1 MPTSV
6 DERVV
11 SMKFDNKSFE
21 QNAEVSLKTL
31 DTLKQKLDFSGIKQS
46 LGQIDTS
53 SLKKAFENIG
63 NIDTSKLNSALD
75 TIQYRMSTLGT
86 FMGQIVSN
94 IADDLYGIVKNA
106 MAQIDKVINFAEE
119 GIVTGGYNRAFNIQ
133 TAKFQL
139 EGLGIAWEEIA
150 DDINFAVKD
159 TAYSLD
165 QAAIVASRLSTSGIR
180 PGETWTD
187 YSGQIRDEDTMAMIL
202 RSISGTASATGG
214 RADYAQIGNILTKMI
229 SYGKVNLQQLN
240 ELGTFGIGAKGIIAE
255 YMNKIGYQGSTSW
268 EESDISDITASRTS
282 DLDPMLVIE
291 ALYDKFGEHAVKA
304 NETLT
309 GVIANTKSALARIG
323 ANFWEPLLEN
333 SGPLVGIMEVVRQS
347 LNDLNGAIGPVVNA
361 FAVDLAGVL
370 DRIKGLFMT
379 KEYIYD
385 EDGNLVYDEMG
396 NPMSKWSLRKKG
408 GIFSSFFEPWT
419 TEKTWVDDSDHVPTN
434 LPGDAM
440 VGHWEEA
447 ESRAVRIA
455 NNIRETLN
463 NLIDVGQ
470 TVFKTI
476 GAAIKEV
483 FPNAEGLAGLL
494 VRITEWLKNVTES
507 WKNSSLFDSE
517 HGWEK
522 SNFYR
527 IVRGLAAAVD
537 IVIHFGKSFKE
548 HIIDPIFNNSSVS
561 TSGIGDAIAGVMDAI
576 WEFDERLKNGEDV
589 FGPFLEGIKDGLIQ
603 LKEWIT
609 TFIDWVSPYLKDF
622 FGSII
627 NWWKPVKDI
636 LFDTDISWSD
646 KWGAIKDYFAENFEL
661 PGWSKVKTIFEGI
674 GSAISFVVDKIRD
687 FFGWNEKSDTLST
700 DPAASPLKHGGM
712 ASLGMVGG
720 NGQLDMVRTIQAI
733 DVNSEKLPTIGE
745 RLKSF
750 GESLASIF
758 GNFNPGQFKT
768 AAYAVL
774 GALGILVLGVI
785 YLMYKGYNA
794 LKSVGTKFP
803 VLFGGV
809 IQELQKTVGALGKM
823 FKAQAFE
830 AYAAGFKNLAA
841 AVALLTITIVAV
853 GAMIAVIE
861 TVGGEEKI
869 QSAMRQAFVMVTSI
883 TALFGVIALGFV
895 KLSQN
900 AATMG
905 LSISKAGVALQLP
918 SDSIGSLNKVL
929 ATFVVAVVSFTALI
943 MVLGL
948 AMTTDKGKEVME
960 AGFDELLNIL
970 ILLGI
975 SIGAI
980 LAVTRLF
987 SFGEVSGA
995 NFAKALAGVGAT
1007 IAAVG
1012 TSLMFIVGAIAILGL
1027 LKKSET
1033 YDRGIEALE
1042 EIGKDLVVFL
1052 GAVMFISGL
1061 SSAISGGT
1069 LKGSTIASTL
1079 VGLSLLVFTVVGGI
1093 TSLVASIVILD
1104 KLGIE
1109 PDLLSEYVKQLF
1121 DIGLIIAGIPVA
1133 LLAVVTACD
1142 AFTKTGKINFRTL
1155 ASIAAMIAS
1164 VGLTFF
1170 AMAVSLKILDTVDT
1184 RNTIIPL
1191 VGFIAIFA
1199 VFGAIVAQL
1208 NQMTVEEMKK
1218 ATSILGAIGM
1228 VILAVSA
1235 SVLIMARYMSWNII
1249 GSFAIIAGTLLGF
1262 QGFLY
1267 LLGEIVSGYGEKID
1281 ENDLKTF
1288 DRIIAAVRPVLL
1300 TIMLT
1305 LGAII
1310 ASIAIFDANPASLG
1324 VGAAAIMLTL
1334 FEFVSLLS
1342 GIYSLVEYT
1351 NKQGIKKNNFDR
1363 IAELMTAAATSMGIM
1378 AITMAAVFSVIGA
1391 TQMGA
1396 GTTLVAGASFIG
1408 MMYMFTKI
1416 IDELAFASKEFTTAK
1431 QVERLQG
1438 VMYAAAATIVVIG
1451 GVMSIMFAAIGASG
1465 LGGAGALAASI
1476 GFSIAVLAIGF
1487 IISYIVNQLQKVT
1500 VDMKMVGAIALAL
1513 AAVVLPII
1521 IIAFA
1526 VGKLV
1531 NSIQKSGISTGKLAA
1546 TIGLLLAMVAVPA
1559 ALIILGGAFKGLDDD
1574 QLKNIAYFSGVLVG
1588 VALALAMVANALTKL
1603 AKQDSGQ
1610 ISRAALVLSL
1620 MAGVMSIVVV
1630 VLAKVNAFGNIG
1642 QAITNLVSFAGVC
1655 ATLYIIAGALK
1666 KVAAIEFKNM
1676 KESLIAMG
1684 VVVGLAVAIAAIL
1697 GAFHTVGAGALKAGA
1712 LLLGMGVMLAG
1723 LGVFMV
1729 LFAEG
1734 MNTFMDMILELN
1746 GKSDQISGGT
1756 SSFLIGF
1763 AEGLLE
1769 SFKKFNEMLPE
1780 MLEELRKFIDGLFNW
1795 VNTNL
1800 AAWFV
1805 KIKETIKISL
1815 KGIADIVNDKEIQ
1828 DSAVGIV
1835 TGILDFLIKGAD
1847 TWVPKILE
1855 LAGIIARELWKGI
1868 FGTPLPKDW
1877 VDITGWLVSLGEQ
1890 IDNFFGGAPSHVIEI
1905 GLEPVLGG
1913 PMQDAVAKVVPT
1925 IIEHYQEELKAVW
1938 LQLGYTTEQWER
1950 LKREMPE
1957 FYESMYSIFV
1967 NADLGDEELQKWIE
1981 NQGGVGEAM
1990 YNAVKTGAK
1999 KLGALPNVS
2008 LTDIF
2013 DNSDPMAQDTWATWT
2028 MSSLNRLTS
2037 FIGSEWQPEMQ
2048 EVMQKVGASLSGAFS
2063 EGDSGR
2069 LYEEAKQT
2077 LWSIYEGTD
2086 DPAAKERIYAM
2097 YRALCTKS
2105 IVEFGIAGGGN
2116 GRGSRMLKWYMLGVS
2131 SILDYCSGLIDTT
2144 KNRQDLFATLRI
2156 NTKNGVH
2163 NALGFAVE
2171 EAGLQG
2177 RRTGFA
2183 FEQNASKPVNVTTDA
2198 TVDYDVVAEYR
2209 PSASIGP
2216 KGSFPATFISPAEFL
2231 EYAVA
2236 QPFSTPLS
2244 VNSEIEIAFDVITT
2258 TNFTGGVSEG
2268 ILAGASAGLRD
2279 KMFDS
2284 VLNGFDYGS
2293 GKAYY
2298 FVPIGQYVTAG
2309 ITAGMTNGTSKSYI
2323 SNASISLKNLFV
2335 DGIRSSKA
2343 FDIRSP
2349 AHDEEIRY
2357 AGSMITAGLATGA
2370 EEGGQPYINDAAT
2383 GIANGFGSSLTNAMG
2398 SVDLTSIGTTLKN
2411 NITAK
2416 IPSWDSM
2423 KSNFGWE
2430 KGLSGNL
2437 QGVKNVW
2444 NQLKSSFMGEDGGFD
2459 INSLFGGLSDK
2470 LKGGLSGLFS
2480 GFDMNSMG
2488 MDFDMSSMLSFGAD
2502 SITDG
2507 IDFSNWQDEF
2517 STFDA
2522 SNLDNTVELN
2532 IEVNDMKWN
2541 QWKDDNTGI
2550 MVDAIPTMGG
2560 FQRSTVGSTYVNN
2573 YNYNQTNNSPTA
2585 LNTREINRQTELL
2598 INRNR
2603 SRWAK

>member
-31 DTLKQKLDFSGIKQS
+31 DTLKKKLDFSGIKQS
-46 LGQIDTS
+46 LGEIDTS

-75 TIQYRMSTLGT
+75 TIQYRMGTLGT

-347 LNDLNGAIGPVVNA
+347 LNDLNSAIGPVVNA

-419 TEKTWVDDSDHVPTN
+419 TEKTWVDDSEHVPTN
-434 LPGDAM
+434 LPADAM

-455 NNIRETLN
+455 NNIRDTLN
-463 NLIDVGQ
+463 NLIEVGQ
-470 TVFKTI
+470 MVFKTI

-483 FPNAEGLAGLL
+483 FPNAEGLAGIL

-537 IVIHFGKSFKE
+537 IIIHFGKSFKE

-609 TFIDWVSPYLKDF
+609 TFVDWISPYLKDF

-712 ASLGMVGG
+712 ATGG
-720 NGQLDMVRTIQAI
+720 GYGQLDMVRTIQAI
-733 DVNSEKLPTIGE
+733 DVNSEKLPSIGE
-745 RLKSF
+745 RLQSF
-750 GESLASIF
+750 GASLASIF

-774 GALGILVLGVI
+774 GGLAVLILGVI

-794 LKSVGTKFP
+794 LKEVGTKFP

-809 IQELQKTVGALGKM
+809 IEEMQKTVGALGKM
-823 FKAQAFE
+823 FKAQSFE

-869 QSAMRQAFVMVTSI
+869 RSAMRQAFVMVTSI
-883 TALFGVIALGFV
+883 TAIFGLIALGFV

-943 MVLGL
+943 IALGL

-970 ILLGI
+970 VLLGI

-987 SFGEVSGA
+987 SFGEVSGK
-995 NFAKALAGVGAT
+995 NFAMALAGVGAT

-1012 TSLMFIVGAIAILGL
+1012 TSLMLIVGAIAILGL

-1042 EIGKDLVVFL
+1042 EIGYDLVKFL
-1052 GAVMFISGL
+1052 AAVMLISGL

-1109 PDLLSEYVKQLF
+1109 PDLLSEYIKQLF
-1121 DIGLIIAGIPVA
+1121 DIGLIIAGIPAA
-1133 LLAVVTACD
+1133 LLIIATACD
-1142 AFTKTGKINFRTL
+1142 SFTKTGKINFRTL
-1155 ASIAAMIAS
+1155 FSIASMIVA
-1164 VGLTFF
+1164 VGATFL
-1170 AMAVSLKILDTVDT
+1170 AMAISLKILDTVDT

-1218 ATSILGAIGM
+1218 ATNILGAIGM

-1235 SVLIMARYMSWNII
+1235 AVLIMARYMSWNVI

-1288 DRIIAAVRPVLL
+1288 DRIIAAIRPVLL

-1310 ASIAIFDANPASLG
+1310 ASIAMFDANPLSLAI
-1324 VGAAAIMLTL
+1324 GAGAIMVAL

-1342 GIYSLVEYT
+1342 GVYSLVEYT
-1351 NKQGIKKNNFDR
+1351 NKQGIKKNSFDR

-1451 GVMSIMFAAIGASG
+1451 GIMSIVFAAIGASG
-1465 LGGAGALAASI
+1465 LGGAGTLAASI
-1476 GFSIAVLAIGF
+1476 GFSIAVLALGF

-1500 VDMKMVGAIALAL
+1500 VDLKMVGAIALAI
-1513 AAVVLPII
+1513 AAVVFPIV
-1521 IIAFA
+1521 IIAGSIA
-1526 VGKLV
+1526 VLI

-1546 TIGLLLAMVAVPA
+1546 TIGLLIAMVAVPA
-1559 ALIILGGAFKGLDDD
+1559 ALIILGGAFKGLTTD
-1574 QLKNIAYFSGVLVG
+1574 QLKQIGVFAGVLIG
-1588 VALALAMVANALTKL
+1588 VALALGMVANALTKL
-1603 AKQDSGQ
+1603 AKEDSGQ
-1610 ISRAALVLSL
+1610 MSRAALILGL
-1620 MAGVMSIVVV
+1620 MAAVVTV
-1630 VLAKVNAFGNIG
+1630 ITAVLAKVNAIGNIR
-1642 QAITNLVSFAGVC
+1642 QALTNLATFAGVC
-1655 ATLYIIAGALK
+1655 ASLYIVAGALK
-1666 KVAAIEFKNM
+1666 KVASIEFKNM

-1697 GAFHTVGAGALKAGA
+1697 GTFHTVGTGALKAGA

-1746 GKSDQISGGT
+1746 GKSDEISGGT
-1756 SSFLIGF
+1756 YSFLTGF

-1805 KIKETIKISL
+1805 KIRETIKISL
-1815 KGIADIVNDKEIQ
+1815 KGIADIVNDQEIQ
-1828 DSAVGIV
+1828 ESAVGIV

-1855 LAGIIARELWKGI
+1855 LAAIIAENLWKGI
-1868 FGTPLPKDW
+1868 FGTPIPKDW
-1877 VDITGWLVSLGEQ
+1877 VDVTGFLVNVGEV
-1890 IDNFFGGAPSHVIEI
+1890 IDEFFGSHVQAATTTLTGMNYDIDFADSLDQWRTDIRKSIRELALEMGYAQKDVDKILSTGI
-1905 GLEPVLGG
+1905 GANLPDLVIGYATGREDVVKWVNELGG
-1913 PMQDAVAKVVPT
+1913 IQTALMQG
-1925 IIEHYQEELKAVW
+1925 IE
-1938 LQLGYTTEQWER
+1938 TE
-1950 LKREMPE
+1950 
-1957 FYESMYSIFV
+1957 
-1967 NADLGDEELQKWIE
+1967 
-1981 NQGGVGEAM
+1981 
-1990 YNAVKTGAK
+1990 AK
-1999 KLGALPNVS
+1999 KLGITVYVPVEVEPEVIKAQANVS
-2008 LTDIF
+2008 MTAVGVLNDLASVLE
-2013 DNSDPMAQDTWATWT
+2013 NSPERQRVLDLLQE
-2028 MSSLNRLTS
+2028 
-2037 FIGSEWQPEMQ
+2037 FGSEWSSALNDGERNQC
-2048 EVMQKVGASLSGAFS
+2048 
-2063 EGDSGR
+2063 
-2069 LYEEAKQT
+2069 YEEMLQT
-2077 LWSIYEGTD
+2077 LWSMYQGCNDPVAKAAILKTYNSLAGKSLEELDKGFGGKGNSKTPAQLTEMYRKGQLSLQSFISGMQQQTGMSMADAYQIALSIDSSMNRATPMFTVSGTGSANAYIDGMLKRFEGTWFYPYLKQILGTGWKTQVSDPTKQELTD
-2086 DPAAKERIYAM
+2086 DANETVDTYG
-2097 YRALCTKS
+2097 KS
-2105 IVEFGIAGGGN
+2105 IEKYSEEHLSNMHITGHVGAN
-2116 GRGSRMLKWYMLGVS
+2116 VVVS
-2131 SILDYCSGLIDTT
+2131 FESI
-2144 KNRQDLFATLRI
+2144 
-2156 NTKNGVH
+2156 
-2163 NALGFAVE
+2163 
-2171 EAGLQG
+2171 
-2177 RRTGFA
+2177 
-2183 FEQNASKPVNVTTDA
+2183 
-2198 TVDYDVVAEYR
+2198 VAE
-2209 PSASIGP
+2209 G
-2216 KGSFPATFISPAEFL
+2216 
-2231 EYAVA
+2231 
-2236 QPFSTPLS
+2236 
-2244 VNSEIEIAFDVITT
+2244 
-2258 TNFTGGVSEG
+2258 FTGGVSQG
-2268 ILAGASAGLRD
+2268 ILQASSSELRD
-2279 KMFDS
+2279 TIENFILSK
-2284 VLNGFDYGS
+2284 FDYGS

-2309 ITAGMTNGTSKSYI
+2309 ITAGMANGTSKSYI
-2323 SNASISLKNLFV
+2323 STASISLKNLFV
-2335 DGIRSSKA
+2335 DGIKSAKA

-2383 GIANGFGSSLTNAMG
+2383 GIANGFGSSLTNAME

-2444 NQLKSSFMGEDGGFD
+2444 NQLKESFMGEDGGFD
-2459 INSLFGGLSDK
+2459 ITSLFGGLSDK

-2507 IDFSNWQDEF
+2507 IDFSNWQEEF
-2517 STFDA
+2517 TMFDA
-2522 SNLDNTVELN
+2522 SNLDNTVELD
-2532 IEVNDMKWN
+2532 IKVNDMEWN
-2541 QWKDDNTGI
+2541 QWKDNNTGI

>member
-347 LNDLNGAIGPVVNA
+347 LNDLNSAIGPVVNA

-370 DRIKGLFMT
+370 DKIKGLFMG

-396 NPMSKWSLRKKG
+396 NPMTKWSLKKKG

-419 TEKTWVDDSDHVPTN
+419 TEKTWVDDSEHVPTN
-434 LPGDAM
+434 LPADAM

-455 NNIRETLN
+455 NNIRDTLN
-463 NLIDVGQ
+463 NLIEVGQ

-494 VRITEWLKNVTES
+494 VRITEWMKNVTEA

-622 FGSII
+622 FGSIV

-674 GSAISFVVDKIRD
+674 GSAISFVVDKVRD

-700 DPAASPLKHGGM
+700 DPAASPLMHGGM
-712 ASLGMVGG
+712 ATGG
-720 NGQLDMVRTIQAI
+720 GYGKLDMVKTIQAI

-774 GALGILVLGVI
+774 GALAILVLGVI
-785 YLMYKGYNA
+785 FLMYKGYTA
-794 LKSVGTKFP
+794 LKEVGTKFP

-809 IQELQKTVGALGKM
+809 IKELQKTVGAMGKM
-823 FKAQAFE
+823 FKAQSFE

-841 AVALLTITIVAV
+841 AIALLSITIVSIGV
-853 GAMIAVIE
+853 MIAVME
-861 TVGGEEKI
+861 AVGDEEKI
-869 QSAMRQAFVMVTSI
+869 KSGLWAAFGIVSTMTI
-883 TALFGVIALGFV
+883 IFGAISLVFV
-895 KLSQN
+895 KFSQK
-900 AATMG
+900 AASMG
-905 LSISKAGVALQLP
+905 LIISKAGLDLQMPIDTL
-918 SDSIGSLNKVL
+918 GSLRGILVTL
-929 ATFVVAVVSFTALI
+929 IGGVVVITGLI
-943 MVLGL
+943 VVLGL
-948 AMTTDKGKEVME
+948 MMSNEKAREVMKDGAKVFLQILVAFVGSVLAI
-960 AGFDELLNIL
+960 AGVVKLLS
-970 ILLGI
+970 LGKI
-975 SIGAI
+975 SGP
-980 LAVTRLF
+980 
-987 SFGEVSGA
+987 
-995 NFAKALAGVGAT
+995 NFAKALAGMAGIMAALGTALMV
-1007 IAAVG
+1007 IAG
-1012 TSLMFIVGAIAILGL
+1012 SIIVLGLIPVSVLKRGGITMGAIFV
-1027 LKKSET
+1027 
-1033 YDRGIEALE
+1033 ALA
-1042 EIGKDLVVFL
+1042 VF
-1052 GAVMFISGL
+1052 
-1061 SSAISGGT
+1061 
-1069 LKGSTIASTL
+1069 
-1079 VGLSLLVFTVVGGI
+1079 VGGI
-1093 TSLVASIVILD
+1093 MFFAGKAAEAGKENLKATTVGTTLLGLAAVIFTVALAMDSIVISMILLD
-1104 KLGIE
+1104 KLNVDMTKGI
-1109 PDLLSEYVKQLF
+1109 VAMAA
-1121 DIGLIIAGIPVA
+1121 IAAGIVVISVTLMKITSNFQTMKGGKSFNA
-1133 LLAVVTACD
+1133 KTLL
-1142 AFTKTGKINFRTL
+1142 G
-1155 ASIAAMIAS
+1155 IAAMIAS
-1164 VGLTFF
+1164 IGAAFVLISISAAVLDRVSIKGLIATFAGFLAF
-1170 AMAVSLKILDTVDT
+1170 AGGMALIISQMKKMNEGELKYAGKLIAVIAATVISFT
-1184 RNTIIPL
+1184 
-1191 VGFIAIFA
+1191 VM
-1199 VFGAIVAQL
+1199 GAILSRFVNA
-1208 NQMTVEEMKK
+1208 NM
-1218 ATSILGAIGM
+1218 AISYG
-1228 VILAVSA
+1228 
-1235 SVLIMARYMSWNII
+1235 II
-1249 GSFAIIAGTLLGF
+1249 GGTMLALLGF
-1262 QGFLY
+1262 VWGIGVLANKYKGLTPKQIERFGTLISDSVVALIPVYGSLGIFM
-1267 LLGEIVSGYGEKID
+1267 LLAGAFNLSPQQILSISLG
-1281 ENDLKTF
+1281 L
-1288 DRIIAAVRPVLL
+1288 
-1300 TIMLT
+1300 M
-1305 LGAII
+1305 GAII
-1310 ASIAIFDANPASLG
+1310 AVVF
-1324 VGAAAIMLTL
+1324 MLEQIGTL
-1334 FEFVSLLS
+1334 N
-1342 GIYSLVEYT
+1342 G
-1351 NKQGIKKNNFDR
+1351 
-1363 IAELMTAAATSMGIM
+1363 
-1378 AITMAAVFSVIGA
+1378 
-1391 TQMGA
+1391 
-1396 GTTLVAGASFIG
+1396 
-1408 MMYMFTKI
+1408 KI
-1416 IDELAFASKEFTTAK
+1416 TTAK
-1431 QVERLQG
+1431 QVERLGDLLFSASMTVLALGAGMSAMFIGLGSVGLSGWDALAVSGAFGIAVFATAKLLASVVTTASGAKPSEVKNAISLLITG
-1438 VMYAAAATIVVIG
+1438 VSM
-1451 GVMSIMFAAIGASG
+1451 MSI
-1465 LGGAGALAASI
+1465 LGIALAAMFVAVGAAGLNGLDAMGIGI
-1476 GFSIAVLAIGF
+1476 GFGIAVLAVSAAMTLIATKF
-1487 IISYIVNQLQKVT
+1487 QNIQVT
-1500 VDMKMVGAIALAL
+1500 GKMVAAIALAIIGVVAPI
-1513 AAVVLPII
+1513 AA
-1521 IIAFA
+1521 IAFA
-1526 VGKLV
+1526 VAMLV

-1546 TIGLLLAMVAVPA
+1546 TIALLIAMVAVPA

-1574 QLKNIAYFSGVLVG
+1574 QLKNIAYFSGVLIG
-1588 VALALAMVANALTKL
+1588 VALALGMVANALTKL
-1603 AKQDSGQ
+1603 AKEDSGQ
-1610 ISRAALVLSL
+1610 MARAALILGL
-1620 MAGVMSIVVV
+1620 MAAVVTV
-1630 VLAKVNAFGNIG
+1630 ITAVLAKVNAIGNIR
-1642 QAITNLVSFAGVC
+1642 QALTNLATFAGVC
-1655 ATLYIIAGALK
+1655 ASLYIVGGALK

-1697 GAFHTVGAGALKAGA
+1697 GTFHTVGTGALKAGA

-1746 GKSDQISGGT
+1746 GKSDQISGGL
-1756 SSFLIGF
+1756 SSFLTGF

-1769 SFKKFNEMLPE
+1769 SFKKFNEMLPQF
-1780 MLEELRKFIDGLFNW
+1780 LEEISKFIDSLFGWINDNLGKW
-1795 VNTNL
+1795 FNT
-1800 AAWFV
+1800 
-1805 KIKETIKISL
+1805 IRDTIKIAL
-1815 KGIADIVNDKEIQ
+1815 IGISDIVNDPDIQ
-1828 DSAVGIV
+1828 DAAVGIV
-1835 TGILDFLIKGAD
+1835 SGILDFLIKGAD

-1855 LAGIIARELWKGI
+1855 LAGIIAENLWKGI
-1868 FGTPLPKDW
+1868 FGTPIPKDW
-1877 VDITGWLVSLGEQ
+1877 VDVTGFLVNVGEV
-1890 IDNFFGGAPSHVIEI
+1890 IDEFFGGHIQAATTTLTDMNYDIDFADSLDKWRTDIRNEIRELALEMGYAQKDVDQILSTGIGANLPDLVIGYATGREDVVKWVN
-1905 GLEPVLGG
+1905 ELGG
-1913 PMQDAVAKVVPT
+1913 IQTALMQG
-1925 IIEHYQEELKAVW
+1925 IE
-1938 LQLGYTTEQWER
+1938 TE
-1950 LKREMPE
+1950 
-1957 FYESMYSIFV
+1957 
-1967 NADLGDEELQKWIE
+1967 
-1981 NQGGVGEAM
+1981 
-1990 YNAVKTGAK
+1990 AK
-1999 KLGALPNVS
+1999 KLGITVYVPVEVEPEVIKAQANVS
-2008 LTDIF
+2008 MTAVGVLNDLASALE
-2013 DNSDPMAQDTWATWT
+2013 NSPERQRVLD
-2028 MSSLNRLTS
+2028 LLRE
-2037 FIGSEWQPEMQ
+2037 FGSEWSSALNDGERNQC
-2048 EVMQKVGASLSGAFS
+2048 
-2063 EGDSGR
+2063 
-2069 LYEEAKQT
+2069 YEEMLHT
-2077 LWSIYEGTD
+2077 LWSMYQGCNDPIAKAAILKTYNSLAGKSIEELDKGFGGKGNSKTPAQLTEMYRKGQLSLQSFIAGMQQQTGMSLADAYQIAVSIDSSMNRATPMFTVSGTGSANAYIDGMLKRFEGTWFYPYLKQILGTGWNTQVSEPTKQELTD
-2086 DPAAKERIYAM
+2086 DANETVDTYGKAIEKYSEEHLNNMHITAHVG
-2097 YRALCTKS
+2097 ANATVSFES
-2105 IVEFGIAGGGN
+2105 IVAE
-2116 GRGSRMLKWYMLGVS
+2116 
-2131 SILDYCSGLIDTT
+2131 
-2144 KNRQDLFATLRI
+2144 
-2156 NTKNGVH
+2156 
-2163 NALGFAVE
+2163 GF
-2171 EAGLQG
+2171 
-2177 RRTGFA
+2177 
-2183 FEQNASKPVNVTTDA
+2183 D
-2198 TVDYDVVAEYR
+2198 
-2209 PSASIGP
+2209 
-2216 KGSFPATFISPAEFL
+2216 
-2231 EYAVA
+2231 
-2236 QPFSTPLS
+2236 
-2244 VNSEIEIAFDVITT
+2244 
-2258 TNFTGGVSEG
+2258 GGVSQG
-2268 ILAGASAGLRD
+2268 ILQASSAELRD
-2279 KMFDS
+2279 TIENFLLSKF
-2284 VLNGFDYGS
+2284 GYGS
-2293 GKAYY
+2293 GTAYY

-2323 SNASISLKNLFV
+2323 STASISLKNLFV
-2335 DGIRSSKA
+2335 DGIKSVKA

-2370 EEGGQPYINDAAT
+2370 EEGGQPYINDAAA
-2383 GIANGFGSSLTNAMG
+2383 GIANGFGSSLTNAMED
-2398 SVDLTSIGTTLKN
+2398 VDLTSIGTTLKN

-2459 INSLFGGLSDK
+2459 INTLFGGLSDK

-2502 SITDG
+2502 SVTDG